1 MNAPLI
7 LASSS
12 PQRRKL
18 LALLVPDFE
27 VVNPDIDETRLTD
40 ESPEAMTHRLA
51 IEKASIIYRQ
61 RGPDVRVLG
70 GDTAIVIA
78 DRILGK
84 PTGHD
89 HAVSMLTDL
98 SGTTHTVYSSV
109 ALCSSRV
116 CRSLLSRS
124 KVTFRALTADEIKHY
139 CLTGGPY
146 DKAGGYGIQSAA
158 GSFVEKLSGSYT
170 GVIGLPLWET
180 HQLLF
185 DEAKECLSSFLP

>member
-1 MNAPLI
+1 MNMPLI

-27 VVNPDIDETRLTD
+27 VIGPDIDEARLAN
-40 ESPEAMTHRLA
+40 ESPQAMTHRLA
-51 IEKASIIYRQ
+51 VEKASTVYRQ

-70 GDTAIVIA
+70 GDTAVVIA

-84 PTGHD
+84 PTSHD

-109 ALCSSRV
+109 ALCSPQG

-124 KVTFRALTADEIKHY
+124 RVTFRKLLADEIQRY
-139 CLTGGPY
+139 CLTEDPY
-146 DKAGGYGIQSAA
+146 DKAGGYGIQSSA

-170 GVIGLPLWET
+170 GVIGLSLWET

-185 DEAKECLSSFLP
+185 AETDAS

>member
-1 MNAPLI
+1 MNMPLI

-27 VVNPDIDETRLTD
+27 VVNPDIDEARLTD
-40 ESPEAMTHRLA
+40 ESPEAMTNRLA
-51 IEKASIIYRQ
+51 IEKASTVYQQ
-61 RGPDVRVLG
+61 REPDVRVLG
-70 GDTAIVIA
+70 GDTTIVIA
-78 DRILGK
+78 GRILGK
-84 PTGHD
+84 PNSHD

-109 ALCSSRV
+109 ALCSSQG
-116 CRSLLSRS
+116 CRSLLSLS
-124 KVTFRALTADEIKHY
+124 KVTFRELPADEIERY
-139 CLTGGPY
+139 CLTGDPY
-146 DKAGGYGIQSAA
+146 DKAGGYGIQSSA

-185 DEAKECLSSFLP
+185 SEAGE

>member
-1 MNAPLI
+1 MNMPLI

-27 VVNPDIDETRLTD
+27 VVNPDIDEVRLTN
-40 ESPEAMTHRLA
+40 ESPAAMTHRLA
-51 IEKASIIYRQ
+51 MAKASTVYRQ
-61 RGPDVRVLG
+61 SGPDVRVLG
-70 GDTAIVIA
+70 GDTAIAMA

-84 PTGHD
+84 PTSHD

-109 ALCSSRV
+109 ALCSSRG

-124 KVTFRALTADEIKHY
+124 RVTFRALPADEIERY
-139 CLTGGPY
+139 CLTGDPY
-146 DKAGGYGIQSAA
+146 DKAGGYGIQGSA
-158 GSFVEKLSGSYT
+158 GSFIAALSGSYT

-180 HQLLF
+180 HLLLF
-185 DEAKECLSSFLP
+185 AEKDDS